1 MPRRKQSRGKCTYC
15 GEEFTKGRVFRH
27 LEACFERLKAIEAS
41 DNKLGTTETL
51 YHLRVQDSW
60 QSDFWLDLEVRG
72 SATLQELDR
81 YLRAIWLEC
90 CGHLSQFSMG
100 GQMNSI
106 GVTGLAQVHLIA
118 SPGDFMPAAEPG
130 FLVVGRFDALM
141 GRW

>member
-27 LEACFERLKAIEAS
+27 LEACFERLKVIEAS

-60 QSDFWLDLEVRG
+60 QSDFWLYLEVRG
-72 SATLQELDR
+72 SATSQELDR

-90 CGHLSQFSMG
+90 CGHLSQFSIG
-100 GQMNSI
+100 GREI
-106 GVTGLAQVHLIA
+106 GNRRKVGQV
-118 SPGDFMPAAEPG
+118 GEPG
-130 FLVVGRFDALM
+130 VELTHIYDFGT
-141 GRW
+141 